1 MSPILTV
8 VLVLVAAAVA
18 GALGFYLGGE
28 NRKRTAEAKIG
39 SAEEEAKRIVNDA
52 IKTAE
57 QKRKETIIEAK
68 DEAFKLKSDADKEI
82 KDRRAEIT
90 RQERRIDQKEEA
102 LDKRT
107 AQMERKEED
116 LKRRSETVEA
126 RLDELEQLKLRQT
139 EKLETIDAMSKEDA
153 RAVLLKQVDD
163 ELTHEKAMKI
173 SAYQANMKD
182 ECDNLARELI
192 GQAIARC
199 AADATSEATVSVV
212 PLPSDE
218 MKGRIIGREGR
229 NIRALET
236 ATGCDLIIDDTPEAI
251 TLSSFDQTRREVARM
266 ALERLIADG
275 RIHPARIE
283 ETVDKCRRELEI
295 QMKREGDKAVME
307 LGIHSLHPDLVKLI
321 GRLKYRTSFGQNVL
335 SHSLEVAW
343 LAGLMAGELG
353 VNVQLARRAGLLH
366 DIGKALDHEIEGSHV
381 QIGVDIC
388 KKYRENPQVIHAIEA
403 HHGDVEP
410 KTTLAFI
417 IMAADAISAA
427 RPGARREN
435 MESYI
440 KRLET
445 LEALCNGFE
454 GVESSYAVQAG
465 REVRILVQPDK
476 VSDDE
481 VILLARNVAKKI
493 ENERITP
500 VRSRSA
506 SSARAEQ
513 PSTRSKIHNCIQQ
526 QADRQIWRPACFAIR
541 CGQGPGMPGPQAF
554 PQEGAY
560 FTVPGR
566 TSTDLTA
573 WHRKA
578 RRRFSDLIFLQLA
591 QCTQEG
597 MNTSPTK

>member
-52 IKTAE
+52 IKAAE

-126 RLDELEQLKLRQT
+126 RLDELEQLKLRPT
-139 EKLETIDAMSKEDA
+139 EKLETIAAMSKEDA

-343 LAGLMAGELG
+343 LAGLMASELG

-493 ENERITP
+493 ENELDYPGQIKVSVIRE
-500 VRSRSA
+500 SRA
-506 SSARAEQ
+506 TEYA
-513 PSTRSKIHNCIQQ
+513 K
-526 QADRQIWRPACFAIR
+526 
-541 CGQGPGMPGPQAF
+541 
-554 PQEGAY
+554 
-560 FTVPGR
+560 
-566 TSTDLTA
+566 
-573 WHRKA
+573 
-578 RRRFSDLIFLQLA
+578 
-591 QCTQEG
+591 
-597 MNTSPTK
+597 

>member
-8 VLVLVAAAVA
+8 VLVLVAAVAA

-52 IKTAE
+52 IKAAE

-82 KDRRAEIT
+82 KDRRAEIS

-107 AQMERKEED
+107 TQMERKEED

-139 EKLETIDAMSKEDA
+139 EKLETIAAMSKEDA

-182 ECDNLARELI
+182 ECDNLARELV

-295 QMKREGDKAVME
+295 QMKREGDKAIME

-465 REVRILVQPDK
+465 REVHILVQPDK

-493 ENERITP
+493 ENELDYPGQIKVSVIRE
-500 VRSRSA
+500 SRA
-506 SSARAEQ
+506 TEYA
-513 PSTRSKIHNCIQQ
+513 K
-526 QADRQIWRPACFAIR
+526 
-541 CGQGPGMPGPQAF
+541 
-554 PQEGAY
+554 
-560 FTVPGR
+560 
-566 TSTDLTA
+566 
-573 WHRKA
+573 
-578 RRRFSDLIFLQLA
+578 
-591 QCTQEG
+591 
-597 MNTSPTK
+597 

>member
-39 SAEEEAKRIVNDA
+39 SAEDEAKRIVNDA
-52 IKTAE
+52 IKAAE

-107 AQMERKEED
+107 TQMERKEED
-116 LKRRSETVEA
+116 LKRRTETVEA

-139 EKLETIDAMSKEDA
+139 EKLETIAAMSKEDA

-307 LGIHSLHPDLVKLI
+307 LGVHSLHPDLVKLI

-388 KKYRENPQVIHAIEA
+388 KKYRENPQVLHAIEA

-476 VSDDE
+476 VGDDE

-493 ENERITP
+493 ENELDYPGQIKVSVIRE
-500 VRSRSA
+500 SRA
-506 SSARAEQ
+506 TEYA
-513 PSTRSKIHNCIQQ
+513 K
-526 QADRQIWRPACFAIR
+526 
-541 CGQGPGMPGPQAF
+541 
-554 PQEGAY
+554 
-560 FTVPGR
+560 
-566 TSTDLTA
+566 
-573 WHRKA
+573 
-578 RRRFSDLIFLQLA
+578 
-591 QCTQEG
+591 
-597 MNTSPTK
+597 

>member
-52 IKTAE
+52 IKAAE

-139 EKLETIDAMSKEDA
+139 EKLETIAAMSKEDA

-335 SHSLEVAW
+335 GHSLEVAW

-493 ENERITP
+493 ENELDYPGQIKVSVIRE
-500 VRSRSA
+500 SRA
-506 SSARAEQ
+506 TEYA
-513 PSTRSKIHNCIQQ
+513 K
-526 QADRQIWRPACFAIR
+526 
-541 CGQGPGMPGPQAF
+541 
-554 PQEGAY
+554 
-560 FTVPGR
+560 
-566 TSTDLTA
+566 
-573 WHRKA
+573 
-578 RRRFSDLIFLQLA
+578 
-591 QCTQEG
+591 
-597 MNTSPTK
+597 

>member
-139 EKLETIDAMSKEDA
+139 EKLETIAAMSKEDA

-493 ENERITP
+493 EKELDYPGQIKVSVIRE
-500 VRSRSA
+500 SRA
-506 SSARAEQ
+506 TEYA
-513 PSTRSKIHNCIQQ
+513 K
-526 QADRQIWRPACFAIR
+526 
-541 CGQGPGMPGPQAF
+541 
-554 PQEGAY
+554 
-560 FTVPGR
+560 
-566 TSTDLTA
+566 
-573 WHRKA
+573 
-578 RRRFSDLIFLQLA
+578 
-591 QCTQEG
+591 
-597 MNTSPTK
+597 

>member
-1 MSPILTV
+1 MTV

-52 IKTAE
+52 IKAAE

-139 EKLETIDAMSKEDA
+139 EKLETIAAMSKEDA

-493 ENERITP
+493 ENELDYPGQIKVSVIRE
-500 VRSRSA
+500 SRA
-506 SSARAEQ
+506 TEYA
-513 PSTRSKIHNCIQQ
+513 K
-526 QADRQIWRPACFAIR
+526 
-541 CGQGPGMPGPQAF
+541 
-554 PQEGAY
+554 
-560 FTVPGR
+560 
-566 TSTDLTA
+566 
-573 WHRKA
+573 
-578 RRRFSDLIFLQLA
+578 
-591 QCTQEG
+591 
-597 MNTSPTK
+597 

>member
-8 VLVLVAAAVA
+8 VLVLVAAVAA

-52 IKTAE
+52 IKAAE

-82 KDRRAEIT
+82 KDRRAEIS

-107 AQMERKEED
+107 TQMERKEED

-139 EKLETIDAMSKEDA
+139 EKLETIAAMSKEDA

-182 ECDNLARELI
+182 ECDNLARELV

-295 QMKREGDKAVME
+295 QMKREGDKAIME

-454 GVESSYAVQAG
+454 GVERSYAVQAG

-493 ENERITP
+493 ENELDYPGQIKVSVIRE
-500 VRSRSA
+500 SRA
-506 SSARAEQ
+506 TEYA
-513 PSTRSKIHNCIQQ
+513 K
-526 QADRQIWRPACFAIR
+526 
-541 CGQGPGMPGPQAF
+541 
-554 PQEGAY
+554 
-560 FTVPGR
+560 
-566 TSTDLTA
+566 
-573 WHRKA
+573 
-578 RRRFSDLIFLQLA
+578 
-591 QCTQEG
+591 
-597 MNTSPTK
+597 

>member
-139 EKLETIDAMSKEDA
+139 EKLETIAAMSKEDA

-493 ENERITP
+493 ENELDYPGQSKVSVIRE
-500 VRSRSA
+500 SRA
-506 SSARAEQ
+506 TEYA
-513 PSTRSKIHNCIQQ
+513 K
-526 QADRQIWRPACFAIR
+526 
-541 CGQGPGMPGPQAF
+541 
-554 PQEGAY
+554 
-560 FTVPGR
+560 
-566 TSTDLTA
+566 
-573 WHRKA
+573 
-578 RRRFSDLIFLQLA
+578 
-591 QCTQEG
+591 
-597 MNTSPTK
+597 

>member
-1 MSPILTV
+1 MHPIVVV
-8 VLVLVAAAVA
+8 VLVLVAAAVT
-18 GALGFYLGGE
+18 GAICFYLGGE
-28 NRKRTAEAKIG
+28 NRKRTAEAKLG

-52 IKTAE
+52 IKSAE

-68 DEAFKLKSDADKEI
+68 DEAFRLKSEADKEI
-82 KDRRAEIT
+82 KDRRAEVS
-90 RQERRIDQKEEA
+90 RQERRMDQKEEA

-107 AQMERKEED
+107 AAMERKEED
-116 LKRRSETVEA
+116 LKRRTETVEA
-126 RLDELEQLKLRQT
+126 RLDELEQLKMRQT
-139 EKLETIDAMSKEDA
+139 EKLETIAAMSKEDA

-182 ECDNLARELI
+182 ECDQIARDLV

-199 AADATSEATVSVV
+199 AADATGEATVSVV
-212 PLPSDE
+212 PLPNDE

-283 ETVDKCRRELEI
+283 ETVEKCRRELEI
-295 QMKREGDKAVME
+295 QMKREGDKAVMD
-307 LGIHSLHPDLVKLI
+307 LGVHSLHPDLVKLI

-335 SHSLEVAW
+335 SHSIEVAW
-343 LAGLMAGELG
+343 LAGLLAGELG

-435 MESYI
+435 MERYI

-476 VSDDE
+476 VSDDQ

-493 ENERITP
+493 ENELDYPGQIKVSVIRE
-500 VRSRSA
+500 SRA
-506 SSARAEQ
+506 TEYA
-513 PSTRSKIHNCIQQ
+513 K
-526 QADRQIWRPACFAIR
+526 
-541 CGQGPGMPGPQAF
+541 
-554 PQEGAY
+554 
-560 FTVPGR
+560 
-566 TSTDLTA
+566 
-573 WHRKA
+573 
-578 RRRFSDLIFLQLA
+578 
-591 QCTQEG
+591 
-597 MNTSPTK
+597 

>member
-52 IKTAE
+52 IKAAE

-139 EKLETIDAMSKEDA
+139 EKLETIAAMSKEDA

-403 HHGDVEP
+403 HHDDVEP

-493 ENERITP
+493 ENELDYPGQIKVSVIRE
-500 VRSRSA
+500 SRA
-506 SSARAEQ
+506 TEYA
-513 PSTRSKIHNCIQQ
+513 K
-526 QADRQIWRPACFAIR
+526 
-541 CGQGPGMPGPQAF
+541 
-554 PQEGAY
+554 
-560 FTVPGR
+560 
-566 TSTDLTA
+566 
-573 WHRKA
+573 
-578 RRRFSDLIFLQLA
+578 
-591 QCTQEG
+591 
-597 MNTSPTK
+597 

>member
-8 VLVLVAAAVA
+8 VLVLVAAVAA

-82 KDRRAEIT
+82 KDRRAEIS

-107 AQMERKEED
+107 TQMERKEED

-139 EKLETIDAMSKEDA
+139 EKLETIAAMSKEDA

-295 QMKREGDKAVME
+295 QMKREGDKAIME

-435 MESYI
+435 VESYV
-440 KRLET
+440 KRLEN
-445 LEALCNGFE
+445 LEEISSSFE
-454 GVESSYAVQAG
+454 GVEQAFAVQAG
-465 REVRILVQPDK
+465 REVRIMVKPD
-476 VSDDE
+476 VISDDQ
-481 VILLARNVAKKI
+481 VILLARSIAKKI
-493 ENERITP
+493 EDTLDYPGQIKVNVIRE
-500 VRSRSA
+500 SRA
-506 SSARAEQ
+506 VEYA
-513 PSTRSKIHNCIQQ
+513 K
-526 QADRQIWRPACFAIR
+526 
-541 CGQGPGMPGPQAF
+541 
-554 PQEGAY
+554 
-560 FTVPGR
+560 
-566 TSTDLTA
+566 
-573 WHRKA
+573 
-578 RRRFSDLIFLQLA
+578 
-591 QCTQEG
+591 
-597 MNTSPTK
+597 

>member
-139 EKLETIDAMSKEDA
+139 EKLETIAAMSKEDA

-381 QIGVDIC
+381 QLGVDIC

-493 ENERITP
+493 ENELDYPGQIKVSVIRE
-500 VRSRSA
+500 SRA
-506 SSARAEQ
+506 TEYA
-513 PSTRSKIHNCIQQ
+513 K
-526 QADRQIWRPACFAIR
+526 
-541 CGQGPGMPGPQAF
+541 
-554 PQEGAY
+554 
-560 FTVPGR
+560 
-566 TSTDLTA
+566 
-573 WHRKA
+573 
-578 RRRFSDLIFLQLA
+578 
-591 QCTQEG
+591 
-597 MNTSPTK
+597 

>member
-1 MSPILTV
+1 MLPPIVVV
-8 VLVLVAAAVA
+8 VLVLVVAAIV
-18 GALGFYLGGE
+18 GALCFYLGGE
-28 NRKRTAEAKIG
+28 NRKRTAEAKLG

-52 IKTAE
+52 IKAAE

-68 DEAFKLKSDADKEI
+68 DEAFRLKSEADKEI
-82 KDRRAEIT
+82 KDRRAEVT
-90 RQERRIDQKEEA
+90 RQERRMDQKEEA

-107 AQMERKEED
+107 AALERKEEE

-139 EKLETIDAMSKEDA
+139 EKLETIAAMTKEDA

-182 ECDNLARELI
+182 ECDQIARDLV

-283 ETVDKCRRELEI
+283 ETVEKCRRELEI
-295 QMKREGDKAVME
+295 QMKREGEKAVMD
-307 LGIHSLHPDLVKLI
+307 LGIHSLHPDLVKII

-335 SHSLEVAW
+335 NHSIEVAW

-353 VNVQLARRAGLLH
+353 INVQMARRAGLLH

-388 KKYRENPQVIHAIEA
+388 KKYRENPQIIHAVEA

-476 VSDDE
+476 VSDDQ
-481 VILLARNVAKKI
+481 VVLLARNVAKKI
-493 ENERITP
+493 ESELDYPGQIKVSVIRE
-500 VRSRSA
+500 SRA
-506 SSARAEQ
+506 TEYA
-513 PSTRSKIHNCIQQ
+513 K
-526 QADRQIWRPACFAIR
+526 
-541 CGQGPGMPGPQAF
+541 
-554 PQEGAY
+554 
-560 FTVPGR
+560 
-566 TSTDLTA
+566 
-573 WHRKA
+573 
-578 RRRFSDLIFLQLA
+578 
-591 QCTQEG
+591 
-597 MNTSPTK
+597 

>member
-52 IKTAE
+52 IKAAE

-139 EKLETIDAMSKEDA
+139 EKLETIAAMSKEDA

-435 MESYI
+435 MESSI

-493 ENERITP
+493 ENELDYPGQIKVSVIRE
-500 VRSRSA
+500 SRA
-506 SSARAEQ
+506 TEYA
-513 PSTRSKIHNCIQQ
+513 K
-526 QADRQIWRPACFAIR
+526 
-541 CGQGPGMPGPQAF
+541 
-554 PQEGAY
+554 
-560 FTVPGR
+560 
-566 TSTDLTA
+566 
-573 WHRKA
+573 
-578 RRRFSDLIFLQLA
+578 
-591 QCTQEG
+591 
-597 MNTSPTK
+597 

>member
-52 IKTAE
+52 IKAAE

-139 EKLETIDAMSKEDA
+139 EKLETIAAMSKEDA

-493 ENERITP
+493 ENELDYPGQIKVSVIRE
-500 VRSRSA
+500 SRA
-506 SSARAEQ
+506 VDYA
-513 PSTRSKIHNCIQQ
+513 K
-526 QADRQIWRPACFAIR
+526 
-541 CGQGPGMPGPQAF
+541 
-554 PQEGAY
+554 
-560 FTVPGR
+560 
-566 TSTDLTA
+566 
-573 WHRKA
+573 
-578 RRRFSDLIFLQLA
+578 
-591 QCTQEG
+591 
-597 MNTSPTK
+597 

>member
-52 IKTAE
+52 IKAAE

-82 KDRRAEIT
+82 KDRRAEIS

-107 AQMERKEED
+107 TQMERKEED

-139 EKLETIDAMSKEDA
+139 EKLETIAAMSKEDA

-295 QMKREGDKAVME
+295 QMKREGDKAIME

-493 ENERITP
+493 ENELDYPGQIKVSVIRE
-500 VRSRSA
+500 SRA
-506 SSARAEQ
+506 TEYA
-513 PSTRSKIHNCIQQ
+513 K
-526 QADRQIWRPACFAIR
+526 
-541 CGQGPGMPGPQAF
+541 
-554 PQEGAY
+554 
-560 FTVPGR
+560 
-566 TSTDLTA
+566 
-573 WHRKA
+573 
-578 RRRFSDLIFLQLA
+578 
-591 QCTQEG
+591 
-597 MNTSPTK
+597 

>member
-52 IKTAE
+52 IKAAE

-139 EKLETIDAMSKEDA
+139 EKLETIAAMSKEDA

-465 REVRILVQPDK
+465 REVHILVQPDK

-493 ENERITP
+493 ENELDYPGQIKVSVIRE
-500 VRSRSA
+500 SRA
-506 SSARAEQ
+506 TEYA
-513 PSTRSKIHNCIQQ
+513 K
-526 QADRQIWRPACFAIR
+526 
-541 CGQGPGMPGPQAF
+541 
-554 PQEGAY
+554 
-560 FTVPGR
+560 
-566 TSTDLTA
+566 
-573 WHRKA
+573 
-578 RRRFSDLIFLQLA
+578 
-591 QCTQEG
+591 
-597 MNTSPTK
+597 

>member
-1 MSPILTV
+1 MPPILVVVV
-8 VLVLVAAAVA
+8 VLVVAAVA
-18 GALGFYLGGE
+18 GALGFYFGGE
-28 NRKRTAEAKIG
+28 SRKRTAEAKIG

-52 IKTAE
+52 IKAAE

-68 DEAFKLKSDADKEI
+68 DEAFKLKSEADKEI
-82 KDRRAEIT
+82 KDRRAEVS
-90 RQERRIDQKEEA
+90 RQERRMDQKEEA

-107 AQMERKEED
+107 AAMERKEEE

-139 EKLETIDAMSKEDA
+139 EKLETIAAMSKEDA

-182 ECDNLARELI
+182 ECDQIARDLV

-283 ETVDKCRRELEI
+283 ETVDKCRRELEV
-295 QMKREGDKAVME
+295 QMKREGDKAVMD

-335 SHSLEVAW
+335 NHSIEVAW

-353 VNVQLARRAGLLH
+353 VNVQMARRAGLLH

-388 KKYRENPQVIHAIEA
+388 KKYRENPQIIHAVEA

-435 MESYI
+435 MESCI

-476 VSDDE
+476 VSDDQ
-481 VILLARNVAKKI
+481 VVLLARNVAKKI
-493 ENERITP
+493 ESELDYPGQIKVSVIRE
-500 VRSRSA
+500 SRA
-506 SSARAEQ
+506 TEYA
-513 PSTRSKIHNCIQQ
+513 K
-526 QADRQIWRPACFAIR
+526 
-541 CGQGPGMPGPQAF
+541 
-554 PQEGAY
+554 
-560 FTVPGR
+560 
-566 TSTDLTA
+566 
-573 WHRKA
+573 
-578 RRRFSDLIFLQLA
+578 
-591 QCTQEG
+591 
-597 MNTSPTK
+597 

>member
-1 MSPILTV
+1 MPPILVVVV
-8 VLVLVAAAVA
+8 VLVVAAVA
-18 GALGFYLGGE
+18 GALGFYFGGE
-28 NRKRTAEAKIG
+28 SRKRTAEAKIG

-52 IKTAE
+52 IKAAE

-68 DEAFKLKSDADKEI
+68 DEAFKLKSEADKEI
-82 KDRRAEIT
+82 KDRRAEVS
-90 RQERRIDQKEEA
+90 RQERRMDQKEEA

-107 AQMERKEED
+107 AAMERKEEE

-139 EKLETIDAMSKEDA
+139 EKLETIAAMSKEDA

-173 SAYQANMKD
+173 SAYQANKD
-182 ECDNLARELI
+182 ECDQIARDLV

-283 ETVDKCRRELEI
+283 ETVDKCRRELEV
-295 QMKREGDKAVME
+295 QMKREGDKAVMD

-335 SHSLEVAW
+335 NHSIEVAW

-353 VNVQLARRAGLLH
+353 VNVQMARRAGLLH

-388 KKYRENPQVIHAIEA
+388 KKYRENPQIIHAVEA

-476 VSDDE
+476 VSDDQ
-481 VILLARNVAKKI
+481 VVLLARNVAKKI
-493 ENERITP
+493 ESELDYPGQIKVSVIRE
-500 VRSRSA
+500 SRA
-506 SSARAEQ
+506 TEYA
-513 PSTRSKIHNCIQQ
+513 K
-526 QADRQIWRPACFAIR
+526 
-541 CGQGPGMPGPQAF
+541 
-554 PQEGAY
+554 
-560 FTVPGR
+560 
-566 TSTDLTA
+566 
-573 WHRKA
+573 
-578 RRRFSDLIFLQLA
+578 
-591 QCTQEG
+591 
-597 MNTSPTK
+597 

>member
-52 IKTAE
+52 IKAAE

-139 EKLETIDAMSKEDA
+139 EKLETIAAMSKEDA

-366 DIGKALDHEIEGSHV
+366 DIGKALDHEIEGIHV

-493 ENERITP
+493 ENELDYPGQIKVSVIRE
-500 VRSRSA
+500 SRA
-506 SSARAEQ
+506 TEYA
-513 PSTRSKIHNCIQQ
+513 K
-526 QADRQIWRPACFAIR
+526 
-541 CGQGPGMPGPQAF
+541 
-554 PQEGAY
+554 
-560 FTVPGR
+560 
-566 TSTDLTA
+566 
-573 WHRKA
+573 
-578 RRRFSDLIFLQLA
+578 
-591 QCTQEG
+591 
-597 MNTSPTK
+597 

>member
-1 MSPILTV
+1 M
-8 VLVLVAAAVA
+8 
-18 GALGFYLGGE
+18 
-28 NRKRTAEAKIG
+28 
-39 SAEEEAKRIVNDA
+39 
-52 IKTAE
+52 
-57 QKRKETIIEAK
+57 
-68 DEAFKLKSDADKEI
+68 
-82 KDRRAEIT
+82 
-90 RQERRIDQKEEA
+90 
-102 LDKRT
+102 
-107 AQMERKEED
+107 
-116 LKRRSETVEA
+116 EA

-139 EKLETIDAMSKEDA
+139 EKLETIAAMSKEDA

-435 MESYI
+435 MEGYI

-493 ENERITP
+493 ENELDYPGQIKVSVIRE
-500 VRSRSA
+500 SRA
-506 SSARAEQ
+506 TEYA
-513 PSTRSKIHNCIQQ
+513 K
-526 QADRQIWRPACFAIR
+526 
-541 CGQGPGMPGPQAF
+541 
-554 PQEGAY
+554 
-560 FTVPGR
+560 
-566 TSTDLTA
+566 
-573 WHRKA
+573 
-578 RRRFSDLIFLQLA
+578 
-591 QCTQEG
+591 
-597 MNTSPTK
+597 

>member
-18 GALGFYLGGE
+18 GALGFYLVGE

-39 SAEEEAKRIVNDA
+39 SSEEEAKRIVNDA

-116 LKRRSETVEA
+116 LKRRRETVEA

-139 EKLETIDAMSKEDA
+139 EKLETIAAMSKEDA

-493 ENERITP
+493 ENELDYPGQIKVSVIRE
-500 VRSRSA
+500 SRA
-506 SSARAEQ
+506 TEYA
-513 PSTRSKIHNCIQQ
+513 K
-526 QADRQIWRPACFAIR
+526 
-541 CGQGPGMPGPQAF
+541 
-554 PQEGAY
+554 
-560 FTVPGR
+560 
-566 TSTDLTA
+566 
-573 WHRKA
+573 
-578 RRRFSDLIFLQLA
+578 
-591 QCTQEG
+591 
-597 MNTSPTK
+597 

>member
-52 IKTAE
+52 IKAAE

-82 KDRRAEIT
+82 KDRRAEIS
-90 RQERRIDQKEEA
+90 RQERRMDQKEEA

-107 AQMERKEED
+107 AAMERKEED

-139 EKLETIDAMSKEDA
+139 EKLETIAAMSKEDA

-476 VSDDE
+476 VSDDQ

-493 ENERITP
+493 ENELDYPGQIKVSVIRE
-500 VRSRSA
+500 SRA
-506 SSARAEQ
+506 TEYA
-513 PSTRSKIHNCIQQ
+513 K
-526 QADRQIWRPACFAIR
+526 
-541 CGQGPGMPGPQAF
+541 
-554 PQEGAY
+554 
-560 FTVPGR
+560 
-566 TSTDLTA
+566 
-573 WHRKA
+573 
-578 RRRFSDLIFLQLA
+578 
-591 QCTQEG
+591 
-597 MNTSPTK
+597 

>member
-8 VLVLVAAAVA
+8 VLVLVAAVAA

-52 IKTAE
+52 IKAAE

-82 KDRRAEIT
+82 KDRRAEIS

-107 AQMERKEED
+107 TQMERKEED

-139 EKLETIDAMSKEDA
+139 EKLETIAAMSKEDA

-182 ECDNLARELI
+182 ECDNLARELV

-218 MKGRIIGREGR
+218 MKGIIGREGR

-295 QMKREGDKAVME
+295 QMKREGDKAIME

-476 VSDDE
+476 VSDDQ

-493 ENERITP
+493 ENELDYPGQIKVSVIRE
-500 VRSRSA
+500 SRA
-506 SSARAEQ
+506 TEYA
-513 PSTRSKIHNCIQQ
+513 K
-526 QADRQIWRPACFAIR
+526 
-541 CGQGPGMPGPQAF
+541 
-554 PQEGAY
+554 
-560 FTVPGR
+560 
-566 TSTDLTA
+566 
-573 WHRKA
+573 
-578 RRRFSDLIFLQLA
+578 
-591 QCTQEG
+591 
-597 MNTSPTK
+597 

>member
-52 IKTAE
+52 IKAAE
-57 QKRKETIIEAK
+57 QKRKETIIEGK

-139 EKLETIDAMSKEDA
+139 EKLETIAAMSKEDA

-493 ENERITP
+493 ENELDYPGQIKVSVIRE
-500 VRSRSA
+500 SRA
-506 SSARAEQ
+506 TEYA
-513 PSTRSKIHNCIQQ
+513 K
-526 QADRQIWRPACFAIR
+526 
-541 CGQGPGMPGPQAF
+541 
-554 PQEGAY
+554 
-560 FTVPGR
+560 
-566 TSTDLTA
+566 
-573 WHRKA
+573 
-578 RRRFSDLIFLQLA
+578 
-591 QCTQEG
+591 
-597 MNTSPTK
+597 

>member
-1 MSPILTV
+1 M
-8 VLVLVAAAVA
+8 
-18 GALGFYLGGE
+18 
-28 NRKRTAEAKIG
+28 
-39 SAEEEAKRIVNDA
+39 
-52 IKTAE
+52 
-57 QKRKETIIEAK
+57 
-68 DEAFKLKSDADKEI
+68 
-82 KDRRAEIT
+82 
-90 RQERRIDQKEEA
+90 DQKEEA

-107 AQMERKEED
+107 AAMERKEED
-116 LKRRSETVEA
+116 LKKRGELVEA

-139 EKLETIDAMSKEDA
+139 EKLETIAAMTQEDA
-153 RAVLLKQVDD
+153 RAVLLKNIDD

-182 ECDNLARELI
+182 ECDAIARELV

-295 QMKREGDKAVME
+295 QMKREGEKAVMD

-321 GRLKYRTSFGQNVL
+321 GRLKYRTSYGQNVL

-388 KKYRENPQVIHAIEA
+388 KKYRENPQIIHAIEA

-410 KTTLAFI
+410 KTVLAFI

-476 VSDDE
+476 VGDDQ
-481 VILLARNVAKKI
+481 VILLARQVAKKI
-493 ENERITP
+493 EDELDYPGQIKVSVIRE
-500 VRSRSA
+500 SRA
-506 SSARAEQ
+506 TEYA
-513 PSTRSKIHNCIQQ
+513 K
-526 QADRQIWRPACFAIR
+526 
-541 CGQGPGMPGPQAF
+541 
-554 PQEGAY
+554 
-560 FTVPGR
+560 
-566 TSTDLTA
+566 
-573 WHRKA
+573 
-578 RRRFSDLIFLQLA
+578 
-591 QCTQEG
+591 
-597 MNTSPTK
+597 